1 MGFHNPFRRRQPG
14 NAAKAS
20 PPAQPPANQSPPS
33 HQPCPNTGP
42 LASSSNG
49 HSPHL
54 HSVQSGKINLVNY
67 SPEELVQHVERTIS
81 TVHFGMSLQHRFKEN
96 AAELWSVLG
105 PIVLFAG
112 TAGEVFFFIWNNVAD
127 TTAWWVALSVLA
139 TVAVLECTFMVLS
152 YKCDTLRNQFK
163 SKPGGASDEDR
174 GEMAA
179 HHRFWFLLAAGVA
192 FGQISFL
199 VFSMMAKFNNLP
211 FLIAF
216 ALGRSVVTLAADY
229 YTAFVHRAKPTTGE
243 VAKMRQK
250 QQADLTADLLRQK
263 SEEVTIINSGILSL
277 RQAHTE
283 AEIREDKLRT
293 QLEVE
298 RLQNRAQVETLK
310 NQQVQ
315 ATMFT
320 ELGNNLMRALFDPK
334 LPDDERQKLLATM
347 QGFMS
352 AMKQLPHPRV
362 THIEE
367 EEA

>member
-1 MGFHNPFRRRQPG
+1 MRFPNPFKGRQPG
-14 NAAKAS
+14 QPVTTGQA
-20 PPAQPPANQSPPS
+20 PPVMNQAGG
-33 HQPCPNTGP
+33 PNTGP
-42 LASSSNG
+42 LPSTSNG
-49 HSPHL
+49 HRPGL
-54 HSVQSGKINLVNY
+54 QDVQGGQINLVNY
-67 SPEELVQHVERTIS
+67 SPEELLQHVEHTIS

-112 TAGEVFFFIWNNVAD
+112 TAGEVFFFIWNNVAP
-127 TTAWWVALSVLA
+127 TAAWWVALSVLA

-152 YKCDTLRNQFK
+152 YKCDTLRNQLK
-163 SKPGGASDEDR
+163 AKPGGATDEDR
-174 GEMAA
+174 KEMTA

-199 VFSMMAKFNNLP
+199 VFSMMARFNNLP

-229 YTAFVHRAKPTTGE
+229 YTAFIHRAKPTTGE
-243 VAKMRQK
+243 VAKLRQK

-263 SEEVTIINSGILSL
+263 SQEVTIINTGILSL

-283 AEIREDKLRT
+283 AEIKEDRLRT

-298 RLQNRAQVETLK
+298 KLQNRAQVETLK

-352 AMKQLPHPRV
+352 AMNQLPQPRV
-362 THIEE
+362 TSIEE
-367 EEA
+367 EET

>member
-1 MGFHNPFRRRQPG
+1 MGLRNLFKSRQPG
-14 NAAKAS
+14 NATQTGN
-20 PPAQPPANQSPPS
+20 PPPS
-33 HQPCPNTGP
+33 KTQQSGPNTGP
-42 LASSSNG
+42 LTPGTNG
-49 HSPHL
+49 HSPGL
-54 HSVQSGKINLVNY
+54 QSVPSGQINLVNY
-67 SPEELVQHVERTIS
+67 SPEELMQHVERTIS

-112 TAGEVFFFIWNNVAD
+112 TAGEVFFFIWNNVAA
-127 TTAWWVALSVLA
+127 TAAWWVALSVLA

-163 SKPGGASDEDR
+163 SKPGGATDEDKQ
-174 GEMAA
+174 EMAA

-229 YTAFVHRAKPTTGE
+229 YTAFIHRAKPTTGE
-243 VAKMRQK
+243 VAKLRQK

-263 SEEVTIINSGILSL
+263 SDEVTIINSGILTL

-298 RLQNRAQVETLK
+298 KLQNRAQVETLK

-352 AMKQLPHPRV
+352 AMNQLPQPRI
-362 THIEE
+362 TSIEE